1 MNRLTNGLVGAAVV
15 AVLGAGLT
23 GCGTTAADL
32 PLPGTSMPGDTYR
45 VSATFDDALNLAQGA
60 SVKVNGVVV
69 GRVVEIGVDD
79 LKAVVTMDI
88 ATDTRIATSADFRLR
103 TTTALGEL
111 FVDVVENPA
120 EAAPTGTDAASPTA
134 ASSEPGDTDVLE
146 DGAEVDPDRSS
157 AAPTVEDTLSAA
169 SLFINGGGLSQIQTI
184 VDETNLA
191 IGGRED
197 TVRDVLHRITSTASA
212 VTDMSADIDAALA
225 AVADASGVLA
235 ARQATI
241 DRALTEIAPAA
252 QVLDEN
258 TASLVDLLTSVDA
271 LGSVVV
277 PTIAQT
283 RDDIA
288 AIAEQA
294 GPIFAEVASV
304 EPRLDAGVEQILA
317 FVAGMQSG
325 VPGSFLN
332 THLAFRGS
340 LGIGDLTLVAP
351 SSDGS
356 PFPEVAPDLAQ
367 DLTQLPLIST
377 LTGVVPA
384 PTAGPAPGA
393 ATPGGNDL
401 ANLLTGLTGGAS

>member
-1 MNRLTNGLVGAAVV
+1 MNRLRNGLAASVMLGA
-15 AVLGAGLT
+15 LGAGVA

-60 SVKVNGVVV
+60 SVKVDGVVV
-69 GRVVEIGVDD
+69 GRVVSIAVKD
-79 LKAVVTMDI
+79 LKAVVAMDI
-88 ATDTRIATSADFRLR
+88 TTDTRIGTTADFRLR

-111 FVDVVENPA
+111 FVDVVE
-120 EAAPTGTDAASPTA
+120 DPTA
-134 ASSEPGDTDVLE
+134 VADGPVLK
-146 DGAEVDPDRSS
+146 DGSAVEPDRSS

-212 VTDMSADIDAALA
+212 VTDMSSDIDAALA
-225 AVADASGVLA
+225 AVADASSVLA
-235 ARQATI
+235 ARQSTI

-252 QVLDEN
+252 QVLDAN

-277 PTIAQT
+277 PTIQQT

-288 AIAEQA
+288 SIAAQA

-340 LGIGDLTLVAP
+340 LGIGDLAIVTP

-356 PFPEVAPDLAQ
+356 PLPDVAPELVQ
-367 DLTQLPLIST
+367 DLTQLPLISS
-377 LTGVVPA
+377 LTGLEPTPA
-384 PTAGPAPGA
+384 AGSAPGA
-393 ATPGGNDL
+393 TAP
-401 ANLLTGLTGGAS
+401 GGASGNGLTDLLKNLSGGAS

>member
-1 MNRLTNGLVGAAVV
+1 MNRLRNRLAAG
-15 AVLGAGLT
+15 VLLGTLSAGLA

-32 PLPGTSMPGDTYR
+32 PLPGTSMPGETYR

-60 SVKVNGVVV
+60 SVKIDGVVV
-69 GRVVEIGVDD
+69 GRVVSITVED
-79 LKAVVTMDI
+79 LKAVVAMDI
-88 ATDTRIATSADFRLR
+88 ATDTRIGTTADFRLR

-111 FVDVVENPA
+111 FVDVVEDPTV
-120 EAAPTGTDAASPTA
+120 AAGGP
-134 ASSEPGDTDVLE
+134 VLE
-146 DGAEVDPDRSS
+146 EGAAVDPDRSS

-212 VTDMSADIDAALA
+212 VTDMSGDIDAALV
-225 AVADASGVLA
+225 AVADASSVLA
-235 ARQATI
+235 ARQSTI

-252 QVLDEN
+252 QVLEQT
-258 TASLVDLLTSVDA
+258 TASLVDLLTSIDA

-277 PTIAQT
+277 PTIQQT
-283 RDDIA
+283 RDDVA
-288 AIAEQA
+288 AIVAQA

-340 LGIGDLTLVAP
+340 LGIGDLAIVTP

-356 PFPEVAPDLAQ
+356 PLPEVAPDLVQ

-377 LTGVVPA
+377 LTGLAPA
-384 PTAGPAPGA
+384 PTSGSPQGVTP
-393 ATPGGNDL
+393 PGGAGGNGLADL
-401 ANLLTGLTGGAS
+401 LQNLTGGAS

>member
-1 MNRLTNGLVGAAVV
+1 MNRIMNGLVGAAVV
-15 AVLGAGLT
+15 AALGAGLA
-23 GCGTTAADL
+23 GCSTTAADL

-45 VSATFDDALNLAQGA
+45 ISATFDDALNLAQGA
-60 SVKVNGVVV
+60 SVKVDGVVV
-69 GRVVEIGVDD
+69 GRVVEIGVED
-79 LKAVVTMDI
+79 LKAVVSMDI
-88 ATDTRIATSADFRLR
+88 ATDTTIGTTADFRLR

-120 EAAPTGTDAASPTA
+120 EAAPTAGADATS
-134 ASSEPGDTDVLE
+134 VLE
-146 DGAEVDPDRSS
+146 DGARVDPDRSS

-235 ARQATI
+235 ARQDTI

-252 QVLDEN
+252 QVLDQN
-258 TASLVDLLTSVDA
+258 TASLVDLLTSIDA
-271 LGSVVV
+271 LGAVVV
-277 PTIAQT
+277 PTIEQT

-288 AIAEQA
+288 AIAAQA

-304 EPRLDAGVEQILA
+304 EPRLDSGVENILA
-317 FVAGMQSG
+317 FVAGLQSG
-325 VPGSFLN
+325 VPGSYLN
-332 THLAFRGS
+332 THLAFRSS
-340 LGIGDLTLVAP
+340 LSIGDLDLVAP

-356 PFPEVAPDLAQ
+356 PFPEVAPDLVQ
-367 DLTQLPLIST
+367 GLTQLPLISS
-377 LTGVVPA
+377 LTGL
-384 PTAGPAPGA
+384 APG
-393 ATPGGNDL
+393 TPSPDGAGGNPVADL
-401 ANLLTGLTGGAS
+401 LQGLTGGTS

>member
-1 MNRLTNGLVGAAVV
+1 MNRLWNGLAASVMLGA
-15 AVLGAGLT
+15 LGAGLA

-60 SVKVNGVVV
+60 SVKVDGVVV
-69 GRVVEIGVDD
+69 GRVVSIAVKD
-79 LKAVVTMDI
+79 LKAVVAMDI
-88 ATDTRIATSADFRLR
+88 ATDTRIGTTADFRLR

-111 FVDVVENPA
+111 FVDVVED
-120 EAAPTGTDAASPTA
+120 PTVVADGP
-134 ASSEPGDTDVLE
+134 VLE
-146 DGAEVDPDRSS
+146 DGSTVEPDRSS

-212 VTDMSADIDAALA
+212 VTDMSSDIDAALV
-225 AVADASGVLA
+225 AVADASSVLA
-235 ARQATI
+235 ARQSTI

-277 PTIAQT
+277 PTIQQT
-283 RDDIA
+283 RDDIVSIA
-288 AIAEQA
+288 AQA

-304 EPRLDAGVEQILA
+304 EPRLDGGVEQILA

-340 LGIGDLTLVAP
+340 LGIGDLAIVTP
-351 SSDGS
+351 SGDGS
-356 PFPEVAPDLAQ
+356 PLPDVAPDLVQ
-367 DLTQLPLIST
+367 DLTQLPLISS
-377 LTGVVPA
+377 
-384 PTAGPAPGA
+384 
-393 ATPGGNDL
+393 
-401 ANLLTGLTGGAS
+401 LTGLTPTPAAGSSPGATTPGGAGGNGLTDLLKNLTGGAP

>member
-15 AVLGAGLT
+15 AVLGAGLA

-69 GRVVEIGVDD
+69 GRVVEIGVED

-88 ATDTRIATSADFRLR
+88 ATDTQIGTTADFRLR

-120 EAAPTGTDAASPTA
+120 EAAPAETATSP
-134 ASSEPGDTDVLE
+134 EPGGTGVLE
-146 DGAEVDPDRSS
+146 DGAKVDPDRSS

-197 TVRDVLHRITSTASA
+197 TVRDVLHRVTSTASA

-225 AVADASGVLA
+225 AVANASGVLA
-235 ARQATI
+235 ARQDTI
-241 DRALTEIAPAA
+241 NRALTEIAPAA
-252 QVLDEN
+252 QVLDQN

-277 PTIAQT
+277 PTIEQT

-356 PFPEVAPDLAQ
+356 PFPEVAPGVVP

-384 PTAGPAPGA
+384 PTAAPTPGSTA
-393 ATPGGNDL
+393 PGGNDL
-401 ANLLTGLTGGAS
+401 ANLLKGLTGGAS

>member
-1 MNRLTNGLVGAAVV
+1 MNRLRNRLAAG
-15 AVLGAGLT
+15 VLLGTLSAGLA

-32 PLPGTSMPGDTYR
+32 PLPGTSMPGETYR

-60 SVKVNGVVV
+60 SVKIDGVVV
-69 GRVVEIGVDD
+69 GRVVSITVED
-79 LKAVVTMDI
+79 LKAVVAMDI
-88 ATDTRIATSADFRLR
+88 ATDTRIGTTADFRLR

-111 FVDVVENPA
+111 FVDVVEDPTV
-120 EAAPTGTDAASPTA
+120 AAGGP
-134 ASSEPGDTDVLE
+134 VLE
-146 DGAEVDPDRSS
+146 EGAAVDPDRSS

-212 VTDMSADIDAALA
+212 VTDMSGDIDAALV
-225 AVADASGVLA
+225 AVADASSVLA
-235 ARQATI
+235 ARQSTI

-252 QVLDEN
+252 QVLEQN
-258 TASLVDLLTSVDA
+258 TASLVDLLTSIDA

-277 PTIAQT
+277 PTIQQT
-283 RDDIA
+283 RDDVA
-288 AIAEQA
+288 AIVAQA

-340 LGIGDLTLVAP
+340 LGIGDLAIVTP

-356 PFPEVAPDLAQ
+356 PLPEVAPDLVQ

-377 LTGVVPA
+377 LTGLAPA
-384 PTAGPAPGA
+384 PTSGSPQGVTP
-393 ATPGGNDL
+393 PGGAGGNGLADL
-401 ANLLTGLTGGAS
+401 LQNLTGGAS

>member
-1 MNRLTNGLVGAAVV
+1 MNRLRTGLVGVAVV
-15 AVLGAGLT
+15 AVLGAGLA

-69 GRVVEIGVDD
+69 GRVVEIGVED
-79 LKAVVTMDI
+79 LKAVVSMDI
-88 ATDTRIATSADFRLR
+88 ATDTRIGTTADFRLR

-120 EAAPTGTDAASPTA
+120 AAAPATDPAATDPA
-134 ASSEPGDTDVLE
+134 PGGASLLE
-146 DGAEVDPDRSS
+146 DGARVDPDRSS

-197 TVRDVLHRITSTASA
+197 TVRDVLHRITSTAST

-225 AVADASGVLA
+225 AVAEASGVLA
-235 ARQATI
+235 ARQGTI

-252 QVLDEN
+252 QVLDQN
-258 TASLVDLLTSVDA
+258 TASLVDLLTSIDA
-271 LGSVVV
+271 LGAVVV

-288 AIAEQA
+288 AIAAQA

-332 THLAFRGS
+332 THLALRGS
-340 LGIGDLTLVAP
+340 LGIGDLSLIAP

-356 PFPEVAPDLAQ
+356 PLPEIAPDLVQ
-367 DLTQLPLIST
+367 DLNQLPLIST
-377 LTGVVPA
+377 LTGLA
-384 PTAGPAPGA
+384 PTPGSSPAPGA
-393 ATPGGNDL
+393 TAPGGNPLDDL
-401 ANLLTGLTGGAS
+401 LKGLTGGAS

>member
-1 MNRLTNGLVGAAVV
+1 MNRLRNGLVGAAVL
-15 AVLGAGLT
+15 AVLGAGLA

-60 SVKVNGVVV
+60 SVKVDGVVV
-69 GRVVEIGVDD
+69 GRVVSIAVED
-79 LKAVVTMDI
+79 LKAVVEMDI
-88 ATDTRIATSADFRLR
+88 ATDTRIGTTADFRLR

-111 FVDVVENPA
+111 FVDVVEDPA
-120 EAAPTGTDAASPTA
+120 AVAPTETA
-134 ASSEPGDTDVLE
+134 TTSTEPGEGGVLE
-146 DGAEVDPDRSS
+146 DGARVDPDRSS

-197 TVRDVLHRITSTASA
+197 TVRDVLHRITSTASS

-225 AVADASGVLA
+225 AVANASSVLA
-235 ARQATI
+235 ARQSTI

-252 QVLDEN
+252 QVLDQN
-258 TASLVDLLTSVDA
+258 TASLVDLLTSIDA

-277 PTIAQT
+277 PTIEQT
-283 RDDIA
+283 RDDIVSIA
-288 AIAEQA
+288 AQA

-340 LGIGDLTLVAP
+340 LSIGDLTVVAP

-356 PFPEVAPDLAQ
+356 PVPEVAPELVQ
-367 DLTQLPLIST
+367 DLNQLPLIST
-377 LTGVVPA
+377 LTGLAPSPA
-384 PTAGPAPGA
+384 AGSAPGGT
-393 ATPGGNDL
+393 TPGGAGGNPLADL
-401 ANLLTGLTGGAS
+401 LKNLGGGAS

>member
-1 MNRLTNGLVGAAVV
+1 MNRLRNRLAAG
-15 AVLGAGLT
+15 VLLGTLSAGLA

-32 PLPGTSMPGDTYR
+32 PLPGTSMPGETYR

-60 SVKVNGVVV
+60 SVKVDGVVV
-69 GRVVEIGVDD
+69 GRVVSITVED
-79 LKAVVTMDI
+79 LKAVVAMDI
-88 ATDTRIATSADFRLR
+88 ATDTRIGTTADFRLR

-111 FVDVVENPA
+111 FVDVVEDPTV
-120 EAAPTGTDAASPTA
+120 AAGGP
-134 ASSEPGDTDVLE
+134 VLE
-146 DGAEVDPDRSS
+146 EGAAVDPDRSS

-212 VTDMSADIDAALA
+212 VTDMSGDIDAALV
-225 AVADASGVLA
+225 AVADASSVLA
-235 ARQATI
+235 ARQSTI

-252 QVLDEN
+252 QVLEQN
-258 TASLVDLLTSVDA
+258 TASLVDLLTSIDA

-277 PTIAQT
+277 PTIQQT
-283 RDDIA
+283 RDDVA
-288 AIAEQA
+288 AIVAQA

-340 LGIGDLTLVAP
+340 LGIGDLAIVTP

-356 PFPEVAPDLAQ
+356 PLPEVAPDLVQ

-377 LTGVVPA
+377 LTGLAPA
-384 PTAGPAPGA
+384 PTSGSPQGVTP
-393 ATPGGNDL
+393 PGGAGGNGLADL
-401 ANLLTGLTGGAS
+401 LQNLTGGAS

>member
-1 MNRLTNGLVGAAVV
+1 MNRLRNGLVGAAVV
-15 AVLGAGLT
+15 AALGAGLT

-45 VSATFDDALNLAQGA
+45 ISATFDDALNLAQGA
-60 SVKVNGVVV
+60 SVKVDGVVV
-69 GRVVEIGVDD
+69 GRVVSIGVED
-79 LKAVVTMDI
+79 LKAVVAMDI
-88 ATDTRIATSADFRLR
+88 ATDTRIGTTADFRLR

-111 FVDVVENPA
+111 FVDVVPDPA
-120 EAAPTGTDAASPTA
+120 AAAPTAGADGAA
-134 ASSEPGDTDVLE
+134 VLE
-146 DGAEVDPDRSS
+146 DGARVDPDLSS

-197 TVRDVLHRITSTASA
+197 TVRDVLLRITSTASA

-225 AVADASGVLA
+225 AVSDASSVLA
-235 ARQATI
+235 ARQTTI

-271 LGSVVV
+271 LGAVVV

-283 RDDIA
+283 RADIE
-288 AIAEQA
+288 AIVAQA

-304 EPRLDAGVEQILA
+304 EPRLDAGVEEILA
-317 FVAGMQSG
+317 FVAGLQTG

-332 THLAFRGS
+332 THLAFRS
-340 LGIGDLTLVAP
+340 SVGIGDLTLVAP

-356 PFPEVAPDLAQ
+356 PFPEVAPDLVQ

-377 LTGVVPA
+377 LTGLVP
-384 PTAGPAPGA
+384 TPAPGQTPG
-393 ATPGGNDL
+393 ATAPGGNALADL
-401 ANLLTGLTGGAS
+401 LQGLTGGAS